1 MVDEL
6 NSCATLS
13 TDAELE
19 AALSESFERPV
30 VLLKHSEWCSVSERA
45 IEAARGEIEEWAKR
59 IGCRIVVVQNQREL
73 CDSIARRLG
82 IRHETPQILVI
93 RNGRAVWD
101 ASHAGITESS
111 VRRAL
116 EAALAGTLLPD
127 QRDKP

>member
-1 MVDEL
+1 
-6 NSCATLS
+6 
-13 TDAELE
+13 
-19 AALSESFERPV
+19 
-30 VLLKHSEWCSVSERA
+30 
-45 IEAARGEIEEWAKR
+45 
-59 IGCRIVVVQNQREL
+59 VQNQREL

-116 EAALAGTLLPD
+116 EAALAGTLLLPNE
-127 QRDKP
+127 RDREGNDG